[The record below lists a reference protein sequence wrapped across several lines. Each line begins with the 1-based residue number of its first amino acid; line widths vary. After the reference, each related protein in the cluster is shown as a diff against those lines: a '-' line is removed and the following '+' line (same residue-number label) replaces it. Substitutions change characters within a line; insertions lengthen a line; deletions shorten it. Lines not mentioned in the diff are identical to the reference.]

1 MNEIVLLCQYA
12 VSSDDFDSSRFSG
25 GDAAIYKLPPK
36 VFLRHLDAIVKANSR
51 ALLTFDD
58 VDVSAYSYIADELE
72 ERGWRGYFFIATNWI
87 GKPGFLNASQIRDLR
102 ERGHIIGSHSCSN
115 PTRMSRHTLG
125 DIIHEWSLSS
135 AVLTDILS
143 ERVLT
148 ASVPGGYYSEKVARA
163 AAIAGLETLFTSEPT
178 THTDFVEGCLVK
190 GRFMI
195 QRNTSARTA
204 AALARG
210 AAVPQFRQ
218 LVWWNSKKALKA
230 IGGRAWVN
238 FRNRVLAC
246 KGELRARS

>member
-1 MNEIVLLCQYA
+1 MAGIFFHC
-12 VSSDDFDSSRFSG
+12 
-25 GDAAIYKLPPK
+25 YKLDRQTGLSKCFP
-36 VFLRHLDAIVKANSR
+36 DSR
-51 ALLTFDD
+51 
-58 VDVSAYSYIADELE
+58 
-72 ERGWRGYFFIATNWI
+72 
-87 GKPGFLNASQIRDLR
+87 SQ
-102 ERGHIIGSHSCSN
+102 G
-115 PTRMSRHTLG
+115 TRTYNGQSL
-125 DIIHEWSLSS
+125 SLSS

-163 AAIAGLETLFTSEPT
+163 SAIAGLETLFTSEPT